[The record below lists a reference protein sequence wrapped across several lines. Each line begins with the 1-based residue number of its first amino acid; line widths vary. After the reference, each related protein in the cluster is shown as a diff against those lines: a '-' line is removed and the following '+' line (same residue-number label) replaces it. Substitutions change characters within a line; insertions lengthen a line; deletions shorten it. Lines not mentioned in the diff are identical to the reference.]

1 MEIGILG
8 FIHSN
13 GMLGQGVRLYRPTG
27 SNPDRV
33 VRKGVAEGLGLGAF
47 RSKHLPKKCNKT
59 WENQGESDGKSGEN
73 GDL

>member
-1 MEIGILG
+1 
-8 FIHSN
+8 
-13 GMLGQGVRLYRPTG
+13 MLGQGVRLYRGVAGPTG